1 MAFGEAI
8 HCAGNVNA
16 DKNATDIENDGAES
30 AGGHELFTFG
40 ARDGIGAASIQDIE
54 PMSRPKDADNGGQ
67 NRKENHDSN
76 HVVDALADIGDGM
89 SQGIAAQDHGSDPE
103 NSTADVESEVPSI
116 RHFRDASDGRAER
129 SNDRNKAR
137 ENHGPA
143 PVFFVELMRALKMA
157 AAEEEGIFS
166 AVERRAGRAADPITD
181 LVTHDGAKHY
191 REQQPLQGDDVGR
204 RKNPCGDQQGITG
217 EKKADKKSGFD
228 ENDAANERS
237 AARTD

>member
-1 MAFGEAI
+1 MVFGEGT

-16 DKNATDIENDGAES
+16 DKNAADIENDDAEF
-30 AGGHELFTFG
+30 AGRHELSTFG
-40 ARDGIGAASIQDIE
+40 ARDGIGAASTQDIE
-54 PMSRPKDADNGGQ
+54 PMSRPKDADDGGQ
-67 NRKENHDSN
+67 NRKKNHDSN

-89 SQGIAAQDHGSDPE
+89 SQDIAAQDHGSDPE
-103 NSTADVESEVPSI
+103 DSAADVENEVPSI
-116 RHFRDASDGRAER
+116 RHFRRPGDRWAER

-137 ENHGPA
+137 ENHRPA

-157 AAEEEGIFS
+157 AAEEEGIFP
-166 AVERRAGRAADPITD
+166 AVEGRAGRAANPISN
-181 LVTHDGAKHY
+181 LVTHNGRKHHG
-191 REQQPLQGDDVGR
+191 EQKPLQGDDVGR
-204 RKNPCGDQQGITG
+204 RKNPCGDQQRITG